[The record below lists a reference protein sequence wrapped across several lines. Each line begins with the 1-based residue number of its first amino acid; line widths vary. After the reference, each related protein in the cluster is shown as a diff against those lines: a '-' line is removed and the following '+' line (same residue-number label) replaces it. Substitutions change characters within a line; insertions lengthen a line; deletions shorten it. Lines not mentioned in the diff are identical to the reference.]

1 MKRTDFDIRISAEN
15 VCASIGADEK
25 SDLYEEIMD
34 ELQEMLPAAYEKIRP
49 EALLEF
55 GSLEGYSVV
64 KEGREIKEALF
75 CVCTVGKEMVEW
87 STRLFA
93 EGNCLGGM
101 LVDAMSDDYLF
112 QMDDALQET
121 VVALCREKGFGIAGR
136 AEAPQDVPMSI
147 QKRAYD
153 VTGAEKEGIG
163 ITSGFMYDPVKT
175 VCNLYLLDDNT
186 ERFRPE
192 HDCSTC
198 TNYSCKRRNLPTV
211 NVRVVTKEK
220 TVVIRAGKS
229 ESLLRSLQE
238 NGLFLPAVCG
248 GRGTCG
254 KCGVRFVN
262 RAPEPSDEDRRFFE
276 EEKLVEG
283 WRLACCVYPKQSCTV
298 ELFESESG
306 DFVVLAGEEAQPG
319 KRADG
324 EYGIAVDIGTTT
336 LALQLVDLQSK
347 EIVDVFTDINHQ
359 RAYGADVISRIE
371 ASSSGKKEEL
381 KRSIRED
388 LLRGTAALTDNGRI
402 RIRRMVIAANTT
414 MVHLLMGYSCET
426 LGVYPF
432 TPVNI
437 RTIRTSYR
445 EMFGDMTP
453 RQELRQASR
462 QDGAD
467 MSDFEIIVCPG
478 ISTYVGGDIVSGLS
492 VLSFDRKEK
501 PCVLIDLGTNGEMA
515 VGCGDRIL
523 SASTAAGPAF
533 EGGNIVCGTG
543 SIPGAICKVETDG
556 KQVKVSTIGNA
567 PARGICGT
575 GVIDTV
581 YELKKTEIIDETG
594 LMEEPYFEEGF
605 LLSGEN
611 GGIRFYQKD
620 VREIQLAKSAVRAG
634 LETLISKYGV
644 TYEEIDRIYIAGGF
658 GYQMDIHKAVD
669 IGLLPAECGEKIEAV
684 GNTSLK
690 GAVQCLTEED
700 ALERMESMAEKTDE
714 VQLSNDKEFQEYYM
728 EYMYFE

>member
-1 MKRTDFDIRISAEN
+1 MKKTDFDIRISAEN

-25 SDLYEEIMD
+25 SDLHEEIME
-34 ELQEMLPAAYEKIRP
+34 ELREMLPAAYEKIRP
-49 EALLEF
+49 TALLEF
-55 GSLEGYSVV
+55 GSLEGYSVE

-75 CVCTVGKEMVEW
+75 CLCTVGKEMVEW

-112 QMDDALQET
+112 QMDDVLQET
-121 VVALCREKGFGIAGR
+121 AVAMCRGKGFGIAGR

-147 QKRAYD
+147 QKRAYE
-153 VTGAEKEGIG
+153 VTGAAGEGIG

-175 VCNLYLLDDNT
+175 VCNIYLLDDDT

-198 TNYSCKRRNLPTV
+198 TNYSCRRRNLPTV

-220 TVVIRAGKS
+220 AVVIRARKS
-229 ESLLRSLQE
+229 EPLLRSLQE

-254 KCGVRFVN
+254 KCGVRFLN
-262 RAPEPSDEDRRFFE
+262 RAPEPSVEDRRFFE
-276 EEKLVEG
+276 EEKLAEG

-306 DFVVLAGEEAQPG
+306 NFVVLAGDGDQPE

-336 LALQLVDLQSK
+336 LALQLVDLKTK
-347 EIVDVFTDINHQ
+347 ETVDVFTDINRQ

-371 ASSSGKKEEL
+371 ASNSGKKEEL

-388 LLRGTAALTDNGRI
+388 ILRGTAALTENGKI
-402 RIRRMVIAANTT
+402 RVRRMVIAANTT

-426 LGVYPF
+426 LGVFPF

-445 EMFGDMTP
+445 EMFGDMVSG
-453 RQELRQASR
+453 QLSLQG
-462 QDGAD
+462 GAD
-467 MSDFEIIVCPG
+467 MADFEIIVCPG

-492 VLSFDRKEK
+492 VLSFDRKDK

-515 VGCGDRIL
+515 VGCGERIL

-556 KQVKVSTIGNA
+556 EQVKVSTIGNA

-581 YELKKTEIIDETG
+581 CELKKNGIIDETG
-594 LMEEPYFEEGF
+594 LMEEPYFEDGF
-605 LLSGEN
+605 LLSEEN

-669 IGLLPAECGEKIEAV
+669 IGLLPAECEEKIEAV
-684 GNTSLK
+684 GNTSLR

-700 ALERMESMAEKTDE
+700 ALERMESMAEKADE
-714 VQLSNDKEFQEYYM
+714 VPLSNDTEFQEYYM
-728 EYMYFE
+728 EYMYF